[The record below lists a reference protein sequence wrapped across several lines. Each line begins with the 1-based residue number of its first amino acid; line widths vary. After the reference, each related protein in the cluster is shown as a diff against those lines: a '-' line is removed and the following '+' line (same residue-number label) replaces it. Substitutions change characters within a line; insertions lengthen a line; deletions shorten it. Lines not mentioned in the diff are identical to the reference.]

1 MSLSGDDM
9 SGFTLELKSGRK
21 AIMEVNGES
30 SESKWINDDTTV
42 AIDKTDM
49 VGTIGKDT
57 LVFEGVLKELVGIS
71 MDLKYAKEGTAV
83 AKPENFIQEE
93 ERALL
98 GDCRGGCHFT
108 RTASRFLNFIF

>member
-30 SESKWINDDTTV
+30 SEGKWINDDTTV

-49 VGTIGKDT
+49 VGTKDT

-71 MDLKYAKEGTAV
+71 MALKYAKEGTDA

-93 ERALL
+93 ERTLL
-98 GDCRGGCHFT
+98 GDCRGGCHFA

>member
-71 MDLKYAKEGTAV
+71 MDLKYAKENRCGKA
-83 AKPENFIQEE
+83 
-93 ERALL
+93 
-98 GDCRGGCHFT
+98 
-108 RTASRFLNFIF
+108 